1 MFSKTFGSIII
12 SLIISVITT
21 YAQIQLPEI
30 LNQADAQRQIYEETF
45 KNIFA
50 NERKTFQAF
59 GKDGN
64 LKKSYQVE
72 SNFLV
77 YQSNKNAQVITEYR
91 NVTKFDGKNVV
102 SNEQNSERFFNN
114 LLQSQS
120 VNDELSKIKFQS
132 AKYDRDLIVSDLTLR
147 QSPVLAEHIRPFFD
161 FKIISLENGQ
171 YLIQYQ
177 QVRKSPFVLVND
189 FESTETRLTM
199 DFGVNLPSPI
209 RETNARVRGKLWID
223 ANTFQVCREERELTI
238 QPENTMNSIVVF
250 QVNFE
255 FGTENLEILV
265 PKKIT
270 LVSYL
275 LKLQKNELIAI
286 KDAQLSFEYTEF
298 SSMNVKVKSSGILE
312 PVVIE
317 RKPLMKK

>member
-1 MFSKTFGSIII
+1 MFVKSPFIII
-12 SLIISVITT
+12 ICLICCVTIN
-21 YAQIQLPEI
+21 YAQIQLTEI
-30 LNQADAQRQIYEETF
+30 LNNADEQRQIYEETF

-59 GKDGN
+59 SKDGN

-77 YQSNKNAQVITEYR
+77 YQSNKNAEVITEYR
-91 NVTKFDGKNVV
+91 NVTKFDGKNLAE
-102 SNEQNSERFFNN
+102 NEQNSERFFSE
-114 LLQSQS
+114 LLKSNS
-120 VNDELSKIKFQS
+120 VNDELTKIKDQS
-132 AKYDRDLIVSDLTLR
+132 GKYDRDLIVSDLTLR
-147 QSPVLAEHIRPFFD
+147 QSPVLAEHIRPYFEFQ
-161 FKIISLENGQ
+161 IVNAENGQ

-209 RETNARVRGKLWID
+209 RETNARVRGKLWVD
-223 ANTFQVCREERELTI
+223 ANTFQTWREERELTI
-238 QPENTMNSIVVF
+238 QPENTANPIIVF

-255 FGTENLEILV
+255 FGKENLEILV
-265 PKKIT
+265 PKRIA
-270 LVSYL
+270 LVSFL

-286 KDAQLSFEYTEF
+286 KDAQLNFEYDGF
-298 SSMNVKVKSSGILE
+298 SSLNVKVKSSGILE
-312 PVVIE
+312 PVVVE
-317 RKPLMKK
+317 RKP